1 MACGTKKGSCGTT
14 KKSSSGAKKG
24 TKKKGCKK

>member
-14 KKSSSGAKKG
+14 KNSSGGAKKG